1 MHLQFYGAAGE
12 VTGSCHILRVQGRT
26 VLLDCGLIQGG
37 NEPDARNRAPFPFE
51 AAQIDAVVLSHAHI
65 DHCGRLPLLRKR
77 GFRGPVYATP
87 ACRDLARIL
96 LADSAW
102 MAERDAE
109 RANRR
114 REERRG
120 GHVQRQERERR
131 AGRHR
136 QPGLIQPLFTLEDA
150 TEVIGQFETL
160 PYGQATQV
168 LPGLRVTFHDAGHIL
183 GSASVWL
190 DLEEGDVR
198 RRVVF
203 SGDMGQYDTP
213 ILRDPEGDGH
223 ADVVVMEST
232 YGDRLHRDRAATLDE
247 FGAILRQARHG
258 GGNVL
263 IPAFAVG
270 RSQEVLYE
278 LAAHF
283 DAWEVG
289 GWQVFL
295 DSPLAIE
302 ASNIYWRHPDLYDA
316 EATAAR
322 RKSDRMPALPNLKLC
337 RTATES
343 MAINSLR
350 RGAIIIA
357 GSGMCTGGRIVHH
370 LKLNL
375 PRPECNVIFS
385 GYQAFGT
392 LGRAIVDGRTLVRIH
407 GEQVPVR
414 ASVHTLGGF
423 SAHGDQADLLRWHA
437 TLRGKP
443 QTWLV
448 HGEAKGA
455 EGLCDAL
462 ARRGAAAHVARP
474 MQFLD
479 LAALA

>member
-37 NEPDARNRAPFPFE
+37 AEPDARNRAPFPFE
-51 AAQIDAVVLSHAHI
+51 ASQVDAVILSHAHI
-65 DHCGRLPLLRKR
+65 DHCGRLPLLRQR
-77 GFRGPVYATP
+77 GFRGPVYATA

-96 LADSAW
+96 LADSAY

-120 GHVQRQERERR
+120 GHAQRRDREHR
-131 AGRHR
+131 AGRGAR
-136 QPGLIQPLFTLEDA
+136 SGWIQPLFTVEDA
-150 TEVIGQFETL
+150 AEVIGQFETV

-168 LPGLRVTFHDAGHIL
+168 LPGVQVTFRDAGHIL

-190 DLEEGDVR
+190 DLEEGEAR

-203 SGDMGQYDTP
+203 SGDVGQYDTP

-247 FGAILRQARHG
+247 FGSILRQARSG

-270 RSQEVLYE
+270 RSQEILYE

-283 DAWEVG
+283 DEWEVG
-289 GWQVFL
+289 RWQVFL
-295 DSPLAIE
+295 DSPMAIE
-302 ASNIYWRHPDLYDA
+302 ASQVYLRHPELYDA
-316 EATAAR
+316 EARAAHR
-322 RKSDRMPALPNLKLC
+322 NLDRIPALPNLALC

-343 MAINSLR
+343 MAINAVR
-350 RGAIIIA
+350 DGAIIIA

-385 GYQAFGT
+385 GFQAMGT
-392 LGRAIVDGRTLVRIH
+392 PGRAIVDGRPFVRIH
-407 GEQVPVR
+407 GEPVPVR

-423 SAHGDQADLLRWHA
+423 SAHGDQADLLRWQA
-437 TLRGKP
+437 TLQGKP

-448 HGEAKGA
+448 HGESSGA
-455 EGLCDAL
+455 DGMREAL
-462 ARRGAAAHVARP
+462 ARKGVAAHVARP
-474 MQFLD
+474 MQYLD
-479 LAALA
+479 LAALG